1 VAPTPATSAHL
12 SCTLSDAHHSMS
24 LALQHPPHMFHEP
37 LQGEG
42 DFWDEAHIHNT
53 LGVEQERAQE
63 GQ

>member
-1 VAPTPATSAHL
+1 
-12 SCTLSDAHHSMS
+12 MS
-24 LALQHPPHMFHEP
+24 LALQHPAHMFHEP